1 MTSEFSIQEFLDA
14 SNAERSGRVEIR
26 GKIVSGYEDGFFSL
40 VDISG
45 SVKVKA
51 SPKFGCQILPG
62 KFVKLVN
69 PELQSCGE
77 KCLAL
82 TNKSR
87 MLPSRRI
94 KELVDSEIK
103 TIQTKDADG
112 DGYPS
117 LEMIGHLNPQDK
129 VSEIRVIILKDQGI
143 NRPGANKTPV
153 KKLIVKDRYGTNGT
167 ISVWSHFID
176 QVQLNKIYKIT
187 NMRVEKWPLEKPHQ
201 ISTTFA
207 SKITDVT
214 QEMMEEFKDVS
225 LVDGSICGNV
235 EVFHNIHK
243 YDCCVKCRSKVDDSM
258 IRCSKCEAILHERK
272 QTFRYELCLNP
283 GDDNV
288 VNITGFYPSTN
299 TVVPLPYP
307 LPKIEEIEDQLN
319 DLEKKSIK
327 VEFTVNKNKEKIV
340 HSIAFKN

>member
-1 MTSEFSIQEFLDA
+1 MTSEYLIKEFLEGNLD
-14 SNAERSGRVEIR
+14 RGGRVEIR
-26 GKIVSGYEDGFFSL
+26 GKIVSGYEDGYFSL
-40 VDISG
+40 VDCSG

-69 PELQSCGE
+69 PELQSSGE
-77 KCLAL
+77 KSLAL
-82 TNKSR
+82 TDKSR

-94 KELVDSEIK
+94 KELMDSEIK
-103 TIQTKDADG
+103 TIKTMDADE
-112 DGYPS
+112 YPS
-117 LEMIGHLNPQDK
+117 LEMVGHLNPQDK

-143 NRPGANKTPV
+143 NRPGARKTPV

-207 SKITDVT
+207 SKIIDVT
-214 QEMMEEFKDVS
+214 QEMKDEFKDVS
-225 LVDGSICGNV
+225 LVDGSISGNV

-243 YDCCVKCRSKVDDSM
+243 YDCCGKCRSKVDDSM
-258 IRCSKCEAILHERK
+258 IRCSKCEVVLHERK
-272 QTFRYELCLNP
+272 QSFRYELCLNL
-283 GDDNV
+283 GDDDIINM
-288 VNITGFYPSTN
+288 TGFYPSTN
-299 TVVPLPYP
+299 SVVPLPIP
-307 LPKIEEIEDQLN
+307 LPEIDEIEDQLN
-319 DLEKKSIK
+319 VMEKKFVK
-327 VEFTVNKNKEKIV
+327 VEFTINKNKEKIV